1 MITYKINK
9 EKGVVVAF
17 FAQTG
22 LTAKEVWR
30 ENLAN
35 MLFKTDVLGRF
46 YNLVGDIVDK
56 VLKDRIVVGRAKLM
70 DGDTFDEEV
79 GKNIAREDLF
89 NRYRIAEVRAKQLFI
104 DEICKELD
112 EIKATL
118 KGWCTIYI
126 RANDDV
132 IYVKQPLNF
141 NIFKTSKNRYALKIV
156 YATDYEDRGE
166 LTESTLDDVSKD
178 AIGIILK
185 SIESSDNLETMC
197 IDISRK
203 CWQRP
208 LFMLQYV

>member
-22 LTAKEVWR
+22 LTAKEVWE
-30 ENLAN
+30 ENLSN
-35 MLFKTDVLGRF
+35 MLYKMDVPGRF
-46 YNLVGDIVDK
+46 YNIVEDIVNK
-56 VLKDRIVVGRAKLM
+56 VLKERVVVGRAKLM
-70 DGDTFDEEV
+70 EGDTFDEEV
-79 GKNIAREDLF
+79 GKSIAREDLF
-89 NRYRIAEVRAKQLFI
+89 KRYRIAELYAKTLFI
-104 DEICKELD
+104 NEVCKELD
-112 EIKATL
+112 VIKAKL
-118 KGWCTIYI
+118 RRWCTIYI

-141 NIFKTSKNRYALKIV
+141 NIFKIGKNRYALKIV

-185 SIESSDNLETMC
+185 SIESSDNLETLS
-197 IDISRK
+197 INISKRSN
-203 CWQRP
+203 
-208 LFMLQYV
+208 LQLWRVS

>member
-56 VLKDRIVVGRAKLM
+56 VLKDRVIVGRAKLM
-70 DGDTFDEEV
+70 DGDTFNEEV

-89 NRYRIAEVRAKQLFI
+89 NRYRLAEVRAKQLFI

-112 EIKATL
+112 EIKAKL

-141 NIFKTSKNRYALKIV
+141 NVFKINKNRYALKIIYV
-156 YATDYEDRGE
+156 TDYEVRGE

-178 AIGIILK
+178 AIRIILK

-203 CWQRP
+203 CWQWP

>member
-1 MITYKINK
+1 MITYKINR

-22 LTAKEVWR
+22 LTAKEVWG

-35 MLFKTDVLGRF
+35 MLFKTDVHGRF
-46 YNLVGDIVDK
+46 YNLVEDIVNK
-56 VLKDRIVVGRAKLM
+56 VLKDRVVVGRAKLM

-79 GKNIAREDLF
+79 GKKIACEDLF
-89 NRYRIAEVRAKQLFI
+89 NRYRLAEVQAKALFI

-112 EIKATL
+112 AIKAKL

-197 IDISRK
+197 IDISK
-203 CWQRP
+203 KSNLHPW
-208 LFMLQYV
+208 LVV

>member
-17 FAQTG
+17 FARTG
-22 LTAKEVWR
+22 LTAKEVWG

-35 MLFKTDVLGRF
+35 RLFKMDVNGRF

-89 NRYRIAEVRAKQLFI
+89 NRYRLAEVKAKQLFI

-112 EIKATL
+112 AIKANL
-118 KGWCTIYI
+118 K
-126 RANDDV
+126 R
-132 IYVKQPLNF
+132 
-141 NIFKTSKNRYALKIV
+141 
-156 YATDYEDRGE
+156 
-166 LTESTLDDVSKD
+166 
-178 AIGIILK
+178 
-185 SIESSDNLETMC
+185 
-197 IDISRK
+197 
-203 CWQRP
+203 
-208 LFMLQYV
+208 

>member
-17 FAQTG
+17 FAQPG

-35 MLFKTDVLGRF
+35 MLFKMDVNGRF

-89 NRYRIAEVRAKQLFI
+89 NRYHIAEVRAKALFI

-112 EIKATL
+112 AIKAKL
-118 KGWCTIYI
+118 KG
-126 RANDDV
+126 
-132 IYVKQPLNF
+132 
-141 NIFKTSKNRYALKIV
+141 
-156 YATDYEDRGE
+156 
-166 LTESTLDDVSKD
+166 
-178 AIGIILK
+178 
-185 SIESSDNLETMC
+185 
-197 IDISRK
+197 
-203 CWQRP
+203 
-208 LFMLQYV
+208 